1 MDNNDLDKLFRE
13 QLGDFKENPDSQVWY
28 RIRSSLDKKK
38 KNNRIIP
45 FWLRWGAAAAVFAG
59 ALILIGP
66 WGETDVIT
74 PSITNSDPVE
84 NSPELDE
91 NRTPLLDNHFPSD
104 PQESSIVNQQPMSGD
119 VESQHVKPTPKR
131 DNQDGEIKSGSGTPD
146 TRGLASAEKKDQQP
160 GIANNSTAIK
170 VPAKNDPEPEAS
182 LAGIYPDV
190 SVSRDT
196 RSVVSDNGEKPLEA
210 LPVEEEEENLSEG
223 KSIFDA
229 VDEKDALAEQEQ
241 SYNKWSVGPSLA
253 PVFFNSFGDG
263 SPIGSN
269 FVANS
274 KSGSVNMSY
283 GIQVSYQLSE
293 KLSMRSGVHRVDYG
307 YNTDEVGF
315 TSSPTASRS
324 SLIRTISY
332 SENSKN
338 LVVQS
343 MVGGDPLQDPMA
355 ADVTAPSPA
364 REGSMLQEFGYLE
377 VPLEMQYNLI
387 DKKWGINLIGGMSS
401 LFLVNNSVSLESA
414 GTVTEV
420 GEATNMNSVNFSTN
434 FGLGLYYQ
442 LNPKLE
448 LNFLPMFKYQLN
460 TFSNTAGSF
469 RPYSVGVYSG
479 LNFKF

>member
-1 MDNNDLDKLFRE
+1 
-13 QLGDFKENPDSQVWY
+13 
-28 RIRSSLDKKK
+28 
-38 KNNRIIP
+38 
-45 FWLRWGAAAAVFAG
+45 
-59 ALILIGP
+59 
-66 WGETDVIT
+66 
-74 PSITNSDPVE
+74 
-84 NSPELDE
+84 
-91 NRTPLLDNHFPSD
+91 
-104 PQESSIVNQQPMSGD
+104 
-119 VESQHVKPTPKR
+119 
-131 DNQDGEIKSGSGTPD
+131 
-146 TRGLASAEKKDQQP
+146 
-160 GIANNSTAIK
+160 
-170 VPAKNDPEPEAS
+170 
-182 LAGIYPDV
+182 
-190 SVSRDT
+190 
-196 RSVVSDNGEKPLEA
+196 
-210 LPVEEEEENLSEG
+210 
-223 KSIFDA
+223 
-229 VDEKDALAEQEQ
+229 
-241 SYNKWSVGPSLA
+241 
-253 PVFFNSFGDG
+253 
-263 SPIGSN
+263 
-269 FVANS
+269 
-274 KSGSVNMSY
+274 MSY